1 MSSIIQH
8 FITLTKIPHCSYE
21 ADKLFE
27 FLVAFAKER
36 EYSVQ
41 VDETKNILISK
52 GSPKLC
58 LQAHYDMVCIGKAPE
73 IETYEEDGWLKARE
87 SSLGADN
94 GMAIA
99 MMMEL
104 MDAREELEFL
114 ITSDEEV
121 GLIGANALAFDLHS
135 KVMLNLDSEDE
146 AEVYIGCAGGIDIL
160 ATKPYAQLND
170 TRPSYSI
177 TVEGLVG
184 GHSGVD
190 IDKDIPN
197 AIKLLASYLKDKD
210 IGLVSIKGGER
221 LNSIPTFAQAIVKSD
236 KALTLQENVT
246 IEAISNDEPILYG
259 GDEIV
264 SLLANISHGVREL
277 NQSLG
282 IPDRSINLARVSTED
297 GICSIET
304 STRAMDP
311 RGMEQNS
318 YDMLTLFH
326 SYSYDTKQTEKY
338 PAWKPEV
345 NTFTSLVGECMQEVF
360 GESQMKA
367 IHAGLECGIISQ
379 KYPQIKI
386 ASIGPT
392 IRYPHSSREMVK
404 LDSVEKSFE
413 VLKRVI
419 EVV

>member
-1 MSSIIQH
+1 MSSIINH

-21 ADKLFE
+21 TDKLLD
-27 FLVAFAKER
+27 FLLAFAKER
-36 EYSVQ
+36 EYRVEI
-41 VDETKNILISK
+41 DATKNILISK

-58 LQAHYDMVCIGKAPE
+58 LQAHYDMVCIGKAPQ

-104 MDAREELEFL
+104 MDSGAELEFL
-114 ITSDEEV
+114 ITADEEV
-121 GLIGANALAFDLHS
+121 GLIGANALAFELHS
-135 KVMLNLDSEDE
+135 SVMLNLDSEDE
-146 AEVYIGCAGGIDIL
+146 AEVYIGCAGGIDIT
-160 ATKPYAQLND
+160 ASKPYARLKD
-170 TRPSYSI
+170 TRPSYSV

-197 AIKLLASYLKDKD
+197 AIKLLASYLKDKN
-210 IGLVSIKGGER
+210 IAVVSIQGGER
-221 LNSIPTFAQAIVKSD
+221 LNSIPTFAQAIIKSD
-236 KALTLQENVT
+236 EVLTPNDSVT
-246 IEAISNDEPILYG
+246 IKAIINDEPILHA
-259 GDEIV
+259 GDEII

-277 NQSLG
+277 NQKLG
-282 IPDRSINLARVSTED
+282 IADRSINLARVSTD
-297 GICSIET
+297 KGLCTIET

-311 RGMEQNS
+311 RGMVQNTL
-318 YDMLTLFH
+318 DMLTLFE
-326 SYSYDTKQTEKY
+326 SYSYDTEQTDKY

-345 NTFTSLVGECMQEVF
+345 NRFTTLVSEAMKEVF

-379 KYPQIKI
+379 KYPNILI

-392 IRYPHSSREMVK
+392 ICYPHSSREMVK
-404 LDSVEKSFE
+404 LDSVEKSFQ
-413 VLKRVI
+413 VLKKVI
-419 EVV
+419 EAV

>member
-1 MSSIIQH
+1 MSIIEH
-8 FITLTKIPHCSYE
+8 FKTLTQIPHCSYKTE
-21 ADKLFE
+21 KLLE
-27 FLVAFAKER
+27 FLVDFATQRDYKVE
-36 EYSVQ
+36 
-41 VDETKNILISK
+41 VDKTKNILISK
-52 GSPKLC
+52 GTPKLC
-58 LQAHYDMVCIGKAPE
+58 LQAHYDMVCIGKAPN
-73 IETYEEDGWLKARE
+73 IETYEEDGWLKAKD

-94 GMAIA
+94 GIAIA

-104 MDAREELEFL
+104 MESGTEVEFL

-121 GLIGANALAFDLHS
+121 GLIGANALAFDLKS

-146 AEVYIGCAGGIDIL
+146 AEVYIGCAGGIDIS
-160 ATKPYAQLND
+160 ASKPYAKLKD
-170 TRPSYSI
+170 SRDCYLV

-221 LNSIPTFAQAIVKSD
+221 LNSIPTFAQAIIKSD
-236 KALTLQENVT
+236 TPLVSQGNVRVET
-246 IEAISNDEPILYG
+246 ISNDEPILYG
-259 GDEIV
+259 GDEII

-282 IPDRSINLARVSTED
+282 IPDRSINLARVATE
-297 GICSIET
+297 GSICTIET

-311 RGMEQNS
+311 RGMTQNS
-318 YDMLTLFH
+318 YDMITLFDG
-326 SYSYDTKQTEKY
+326 YSYDIKQTDKY

-360 GESQMKA
+360 GESQTKA

-379 KYPQIKI
+379 KYPQILI

-413 VLKRVI
+413 VLKKVI